1 MMTAT
6 QRAAMQAAEDAFRRE
21 SDYYAMTGKET
32 KARENMAL
40 AGKMA
45 AALAEPEPAD
55 EQIGWLYTSATSL
68 RKKYIGHRDDL
79 PDALR
84 DLDPMPVYARP
95 QRREPLTDDE
105 WLNYLLTHADNSV
118 LHVAADKNNSIR
130 MDGKWYLRADAN
142 NLRKLVEKVHGIGA
156 KP

>member
-1 MMTAT
+1 MTET
-6 QRAAMQAAEDAFRRE
+6 QRAAMQAAHDALIEARASMHDGRKQ
-21 SDYYAMTGKET
+21 D
-32 KARENMAL
+32 KAITL
-40 AGKMA
+40 LA
-45 AALAEPEPAD
+45 AAMVEPEPAD

-95 QRREPLTDDE
+95 QRREPLTDEQRKELWRLSDFRG
-105 WLNYLLTHADNSV
+105 NGGQADRFDAGIR
-118 LHVAADKNNSIR
+118 AAE
-130 MDGKWYLRADAN
+130 L
-142 NLRKLVEKVHGIGA
+142 VHGIGA